1 MTYFQLTEAMIRTSF
16 EETGIDEKYYPIYAK
31 IAKKRF

>member
-1 MTYFQLTEAMIRTSF
+1 MANYRLTEAMIQISF

-31 IAKKRF
+31 IANFSV